1 MVKGGK
7 NMEGQPILYTERL
20 LLRPFSLDDAK
31 RVQELAGDIKV
42 ATYTINIPHPYEDGV
57 AEHWISTHN
66 ENLEQNKS
74 VTYAVVIDET
84 QELIGAISLMLNL
97 NHKKAEIGYW
107 FGVSYWNKGYC
118 TEAARE
124 MIKLG
129 FEQLDLNKIFACA
142 VVENIGSWRVME
154 KAGMSFEGIRR
165 QDVLKWGEFK
175 DLKYYYV
182 LKEDY
187 KG

>member
-1 MVKGGK
+1 MVKGGI

-31 RVQELAGDIKV
+31 RVQALAGDIKV

-74 VTYAVVIDET
+74 ITYAVVIDEI

-107 FGVSYWNKGYC
+107 FGASYWNKGYC

-154 KAGMSFEGIRR
+154 KAGMSFEGVRR